1 MAGGMSRLF
10 RGETTI
16 NFYGRRN
23 RGFIASGLLLIVTV
37 GSLFTQGLNLGIDF

>member
-1 MAGGMSRLF
+1 MSGGLSRLF

-23 RGFIASGLLLIVTV
+23 IGFIASGLLLLVTV
-37 GSLFTQGLNLGIDF
+37 G